1 MKKLFTLSIFLLT
14 AAISLAQFSSN
25 NKTVHFSNVT
35 DEGISIPYNNAL
47 TFGAAQDFTM
57 EAWIKTADA
66 GSVMIVFAHQYCPGP
81 STGTL
86 LFVAAGKINFNI
98 QDFNFNSITVTSSCS
113 VADNKWH
120 HVAGVRNVTTDSI
133 YVYIDGVLQG
143 QVKDNTISGLTN
155 VNATN
160 WIGRRAPCAGPN
172 NFYGDIDEVR
182 VWNKSKTATEIS
194 AQKDIELA
202 GNETSLV
209 AYYNMNTAANGNGQA
224 VTNNCSNTGAVLNG
238 TNQGNATEPSY
249 SSAQQQS
256 VFIPCDPVLWLK
268 ADAGTYTDAGVTL
281 ATNGQTVQQWNDQSG
296 NNKHA
301 TQATAANRPK
311 LITNVLNGKPV
322 MRFSTASGFNQL
334 VVPAIDLSVTNKTDL
349 FIVYKINSGNVFFE
363 NTADANVSTTGFT
376 MYDNPQAGSGAS
388 VTLRGDVGYS
398 AVFSH
403 KDCDKYIVA
412 EGTFDK
418 SASTNEANVRVNGV
432 LNPPPVSQPFNSDN
446 TNNFGNNVSYI
457 GYRGAGAAN
466 GALPMSGDIAEII
479 LFNRLLTSAERV
491 NVESYLINKYDL
503 NNPGNAVCGP
513 VLWLKA
519 DAEVYTDAG
528 TTLAT
533 DGQSVQQWN
542 DQSGNGNHVTQ
553 TTTINKPAFKSPD
566 ATARPAIYFDG
577 VNRKV
582 FLNNTVSDLVTAGT
596 ARTVFVV
603 ARRDCNAHAGGVL
616 GGTLFTFRRGGL
628 INTLTYGA
636 NSYGTPVYIYSDN
649 NGVGNNNASITGTA
663 IDSAFSPT
671 VVTYKIP
678 AAGSQVQCNLNGVAQ
693 TVNQGAGS
701 VTTETGT
708 TGFTVG
714 DREDQ
719 VDLDW
724 SGWIYEVIVY
734 NRALAADEITQ
745 VENYLKSKYG
755 TGSSAPFTALPSVQT
770 SSNSLYDDGFWKHSY
785 NSSDNSKIIA
795 SVKDYCFDL
804 GTRNDVV
811 YEDAT
816 AGLYNGQRYMRRH
829 YVIKPTLNPAGPKK
843 VRLYYSNADFAD
855 LQSYIPSLTSA
866 SQLVVTKYSG
876 ANEDGVYDPSGGTA
890 ILIPSSQISTGSLYG
905 NNYLEFNV
913 TGFSEFWIHTGNYV
927 LPLTFISFSAYK
939 CNANTVCL
947 NWRTANEQ
955 DVSHFEI
962 ERSFDGRV
970 FTVIATIPA
979 NNQAANNYS
988 LTDDT
993 RLFSANQKIYY
1004 RVKKIDRD
1012 NKYSYTNTQLVK
1024 LSGNGIIDLY
1034 PNPATDIVNIIGW
1047 NSVKQM
1053 WLYDMS
1059 GRKLNEWQIAQP
1071 SISIKN
1077 LSGGSYILKAELR
1090 SGEVVTQRLMINK

>member
-1 MKKLFTLSIFLLT
+1 MFSFFFFIAS
-14 AAISLAQFSSN
+14 AAFAQFPAN
-25 NKTVHFSNVT
+25 NKSVHFSNAA
-35 DEGISIPYNNAL
+35 DEGISIPANSL
-47 TFGAAQDFTM
+47 MDFTTTQSFTV
-57 EAWIKTADA
+57 EAWIRTNDA
-66 GSVMIVFAHQYCPGP
+66 VSCMMIFAEQYCADPG
-81 STGTL
+81 STGL
-86 LFVAAGKINFNI
+86 MFYISGGKVSLGLSVISPSYLFSN
-98 QDFNFNSITVTSSCS
+98 CS
-113 VADNKWH
+113 VTDGNWH
-120 HVAGVRNVTTDSI
+120 HVAGVRNTVTDSLYI
-133 YVYIDGVLQG
+133 YIDGVENG
-143 QVKDNTISGLTN
+143 RMMDLTTTSLTSS
-155 VNATN
+155 NATY
-160 WIGRRAPCAGPN
+160 WVGRRNICGTVCN
-172 NFYGDIDEVR
+172 YYGDIDEVR
-182 VWNKSKTATEIS
+182 VWHKAKTGTEII
-194 AQKDIELA
+194 AEKDKQLA
-202 GNETSLV
+202 GNETSLKL
-209 AYYNMNTAANGNGQA
+209 YYNFNTTANGNGQQ
-224 VTNNCSNTGAVLNG
+224 VINNCSNTGAALNG
-238 TNQGNATEPSY
+238 TTVGTASEPSFGNA
-249 SSAQQQS
+249 QLQG

-268 ADAGTYTDAGVTL
+268 ADAGAYTDAGVTL
-281 ATNGQTVQQWNDQSG
+281 ATNGQTIQQWNDQSG

-301 TQATAANRPK
+301 TQATAANRPT
-311 LITNVLNGKPV
+311 LITNALNGKPLI
-322 MRFSTASGFNQL
+322 RFSTASGFNQL
-334 VVPAIDLSVTNKTDL
+334 LVPAIDLSVTNKTDL
-349 FIVYKINSGNVFFE
+349 FVVYKINSGNVFFE
-363 NTADANVSTTGFT
+363 NTADANASTTGFT
-376 MYDNPQAGSGAS
+376 MYDNPQAGSGSS
-388 VTLRGDVGYS
+388 VTLKGDVGYS
-398 AVFSH
+398 AVYSH
-403 KDCDKYIVA
+403 KDCDRYILA

-418 SASTNEANVRVNGV
+418 SASTNEANVRVNTV

-479 LFNRLLTSAERV
+479 LFSRMLTAAERT
-491 NVESYLINKYDL
+491 NVENYLISKYDL

-528 TTLAT
+528 ITQAT

-542 DQSGNGNHVTQ
+542 DQSGNGNHVSQATA
-553 TTTINKPAFKSPD
+553 INKPTFKSPD
-566 ATARPAIYFDG
+566 ATARPALYFDG
-577 VNRKV
+577 VNKKV
-582 FLNNTVSDLVTAGT
+582 FLNNTVSNLVTAGT

-636 NSYGTPVYIYSDN
+636 NSYGTPIYIYSDN

-678 AAGSQVQCNLNGVAQ
+678 AAGSQVQCSLNSVAQ
-693 TVNQGAGS
+693 TVNQGGGA

-719 VDLDW
+719 ADLDW

-734 NRALAADEITQ
+734 NRTLTAAEITQ
-745 VENYLKSKYG
+745 VENYLKNKYN

-770 SSNSLYDDGFWKHSY
+770 NSNSLYDDGFWKHSY
-785 NSSDNSKIIA
+785 NSADNSKIIA

-816 AGLYNGQRYMRRH
+816 SGLYNGQHYMRRH
-829 YVIKPTLNPAGPKK
+829 YVIKPTLNPAGPRK
-843 VRLYYSNADFAD
+843 VRLYYTNADFAD

-866 SQLVVTKYSG
+866 SQLVVTKYTG

-905 NNYLEFNV
+905 SNYLEFNV

-927 LPLTFISFSAYK
+927 LPLNFISFSAYR

-962 ERSFDGRV
+962 ERSFDGRI
-970 FTVIATIPA
+970 FTVIATTLA

-993 RLFSANQKIYY
+993 RSLPASQKIYY

-1012 NKYSYTNTQLVK
+1012 SKYGYTNTQLVK
-1024 LSGNGIIDLY
+1024 LSGNETIDLY
-1034 PNPATDIVNIIGW
+1034 PNPATDMVNIIGW
-1047 NSVKQM
+1047 NNVKQM

-1059 GRKLNEWQIAQP
+1059 GRTLDEWSPVQP
-1071 SISIKN
+1071 WISVKN
-1077 LSGGSYILKAELR
+1077 LPGGSYILKATLR
-1090 SGEVVTQRLMINK
+1090 SGDVVTQRLIINK

>member
-1 MKKLFTLSIFLLT
+1 MKHLSLIILFLLSKT
-14 AAISLAQFSSN
+14 LIQAQFSGSN
-25 NKTVHFSNVT
+25 KVAHFSNAA

-47 TFGAAQDFTM
+47 TFGITQSLTV
-57 EAWIKTADA
+57 EAWIKTNDNA
-66 GSVMIVFAHQYCPGP
+66 SCMMIFAHQDCPASGSPGIMLYISGGKAWFYCNL
-81 STGTL
+81 TY
-86 LFVAAGKINFNI
+86 A
-98 QDFNFNSITVTSSCS
+98 TSACA
-113 VADNKWH
+113 VADNNWH
-120 HVAGVRNVTTDSI
+120 HISGVRNTITDSLYI
-133 YVYIDGVLQG
+133 YIDAVLQA
-143 QVKDNTISGLTN
+143 QVLDNSTSPVSTINSI
-155 VNATN
+155 N
-160 WIGRRAPCAGPN
+160 WIGRRTVCGSVC

-182 VWNKSKTATEIS
+182 IWSKAKTANEIS
-194 AQKDIELA
+194 AGKDMELA
-202 GNETSLV
+202 GNETNLV
-209 AYYNMNTAANGNGQA
+209 AYYNMNTASNGTGQT
-224 VTNNCSNTGAVLNG
+224 VLNNCSNTGAVLNG
-238 TNQGNATEPSY
+238 TNQGNAAEPSY

-256 VFIPCDPVLWLK
+256 IFIPCDPVLWLK
-268 ADAGTYTDAGVTL
+268 ADAGAYSDAGVTL

-301 TQATAANRPK
+301 TQGTAANRPK
-311 LITNVLNGKPV
+311 LITNALNGKPV

-349 FIVYKINSGNVFFE
+349 FIVYKINGGNVFFE
-363 NTADANVSTTGFT
+363 NTADANASTTGFT

-388 VTLRGDVGYS
+388 VTLKGDVGYN
-398 AVFSH
+398 AIYSH
-403 KDCDKYIVA
+403 KDCDKYILA

-418 SASTNEANVRVNGV
+418 SLSTNEVNVRVNGI
-432 LNPPPVSQPFNSDN
+432 LNPPPTSQPFNSDN
-446 TNNFGNNVSYI
+446 TNNFGNNASYI
-457 GYRGAGAAN
+457 GYRGAGSVN
-466 GALPMSGDIAEII
+466 GALPMSGDIAEVI
-479 LFNRLLTSAERV
+479 LFSRLLTTAERTD
-491 NVESYLINKYDL
+491 VENYLINKYDL

-528 TTLAT
+528 ITLAT
-533 DGQSVQQWN
+533 DGQAVQQWN

-553 TTTINKPAFKSPD
+553 STTINKPTYKSPD
-566 ATARPAIYFDG
+566 ATARPALYFDG
-577 VNRKV
+577 VNKKV
-582 FLNNTVSDLVTAGT
+582 FLNNTVSNLVTAGA

-734 NRALAADEITQ
+734 NRSLTAAEIIQ
-745 VENYLKSKYG
+745 VENYLKNKYG
-755 TGSSAPFTALPSVQT
+755 TGSSAPFTALPAVQT
-770 SSNSLYDDGFWKHSY
+770 SSNSLFDDGFWKHSY
-785 NSSDNSKIIA
+785 NSSDNSRLIA

-804 GTRNDVV
+804 GARSDVV

-829 YVIKPTLNPAGPKK
+829 YVIKPALNPVSPKR
-843 VRLYYSNADFAD
+843 VRLYYTNADFAD

-866 SQLVVTKYSG
+866 SQLVVTKYTG
-876 ANEDGVYDPSGGTA
+876 TNEDGVYDPSGGTVL
-890 ILIPSSQISTGSLYG
+890 LIPSSQISTGSLYG
-905 NNYLEFNV
+905 SNYLEFNV

-927 LPLTFISFSAYK
+927 LPLTFISFSAYT

-962 ERSFDGRV
+962 ERSFDGRT
-970 FTVIATIPA
+970 FSVIATAAA

-988 LTDDT
+988 LIDDI
-993 RLFSANQKIYY
+993 RSLSVNQKIYY

-1012 NKYSYTNTQLVK
+1012 NTFSYTNTQLVK
-1024 LSGNGIIDLY
+1024 LSANGSIDLY
-1034 PNPATDIVNIIGW
+1034 PNPASDLVNIIGW
-1047 NSVKQM
+1047 NNIKHM

-1059 GRKLNEWQIAQP
+1059 GRKLNEWSTARP
-1071 SISIKN
+1071 SIDVKN
-1077 LSGGSYILKAELR
+1077 LSNGAYILKAAVK
-1090 SGEVVTQRLMINK
+1090 SGEVVTQRLIINK